1 MFDTIY
7 QYLFSSDITVYTI
20 DAEKKTQ
27 VLLRV
32 GDRVSVFSSRYKI
45 WFDDGIIIATF
56 RDCIKVRYGFT
67 RYFGPSFARGNE
79 KYVYVKDFMDTIRP
93 HKLQEH

>member
-7 QYLFSSDITVYTI
+7 QYLFSSDLTVYTVNP
-20 DAEKKTQ
+20 EKKTQ
-27 VLLRV
+27 ILLRV
-32 GDRVSVFSSRYKI
+32 GDHVSVFSSRYKI

-67 RYFGPSFARGNE
+67 RYFGPSLARGNE

-93 HKLQEH
+93 HKLQK